1 MIICEDD
8 VANIVKA
15 SPAAKTL
22 FSDLTPDS
30 IAAAS
35 LARSAQEPLTEFAV
49 LFKSV
54 DSTFLFGYETLYL
67 QLHPL
72 QVMQRNS
79 FILLLLLL
87 LLLIFIFWQI
97 RNC

>member
-1 MIICEDD
+1 
-8 VANIVKA
+8 VKV

-22 FSDLTPDS
+22 FPDLTPDS

-72 QVMQRNS
+72 QVKKR
-79 FILLLLLL
+79 FFFEL
-87 LLLIFIFWQI
+87 F
-97 RNC
+97 